1 MLDSIAIYLRQ
12 NYFQF
17 HSLNIISLSKFVLWQ
32 LHFVCWGGKRKLVG
46 SGNSSSCGYCCI
58 KCIERSEFLIFLME
72 FILPRY
78 IYTLETI
85 MLFFLSEQKRN
96 MYFAQTHIRGNSIII
111 TIIILRLLQLLSSFG
126 ENAKVFMRIFLLLK
140 VILETKTCLFLD
152 RINFINR
159 GLKNLFKRLISILYT
174 YIHKE

>member
-1 MLDSIAIYLRQ
+1 MNKLLYL
-12 NYFQF
+12 
-17 HSLNIISLSKFVLWQ
+17 HALNIISLSKFMLWQ
-32 LHFVCWGGKRKLVG
+32 LRFVCSEGKRKLVG
-46 SGNSSSCGYCCI
+46 SGRSSCYCYCCI

-126 ENAKVFMRIFLLLK
+126 ENAKVFMRIFFVAYIDSRK
-140 VILETKTCLFLD
+140 NTCLL
-152 RINFINR
+152 INKEHFA
-159 GLKNLFKRLISILYT
+159 FKLYS
-174 YIHKE
+174 

>member
-1 MLDSIAIYLRQ
+1 MLDSIAIYLKQ

-140 VILETKTCLFLD
+140 VILETKTCLFVE
-152 RINFINR
+152 RTNFI
-159 GLKNLFKRLISILYT
+159 KCVT
-174 YIHKE
+174 CC

>member
-1 MLDSIAIYLRQ
+1 
-12 NYFQF
+12 
-17 HSLNIISLSKFVLWQ
+17 
-32 LHFVCWGGKRKLVG
+32 
-46 SGNSSSCGYCCI
+46 
-58 KCIERSEFLIFLME
+58 ME

-126 ENAKVFMRIFLLLK
+126 ENAKVSMRIFLLLK
-140 VILETKTCLFLD
+140 LILETKACLFIEE
-152 RINFINR
+152 RIIISR
-159 GLKNLFKRLISILYT
+159 GCRNSFKCIERNIPILYT
-174 YIHKE
+174 ITYSTIDVFTDVSSCL

>member
-1 MLDSIAIYLRQ
+1 MKIKVIAYWFLWEVKFFFTWELIIISFQ
-12 NYFQF
+12 NNSLNKSLCLYA
-17 HSLNIISLSKFVLWQ
+17 LNIISLSKFVLWQ
-32 LHFVCWGGKRKLVG
+32 LHFVCCEGKRKLVG
-46 SGNSSSCGYCCI
+46 SGRSSCYCYCCI

-85 MLFFLSEQKRN
+85 MLYSLSQQKRN

-126 ENAKVFMRIFLLLK
+126 ENAKVFMRIFF
-140 VILETKTCLFLD
+140 VAHID
-152 RINFINR
+152 V
-159 GLKNLFKRLISILYT
+159 
-174 YIHKE
+174 

>member
-1 MLDSIAIYLRQ
+1 MNKSLYL
-12 NYFQF
+12 YA
-17 HSLNIISLSKFVLWQ
+17 LNIISLSKFVLWQ
-32 LHFVCWGGKRKLVG
+32 LHFVCCEGKRKLVG
-46 SGNSSSCGYCCI
+46 SGRSSCYCYCCI

-85 MLFFLSEQKRN
+85 MLYSLSQQKRN

-126 ENAKVFMRIFLLLK
+126 ENAKVFMRIFF
-140 VILETKTCLFLD
+140 VVSIWETKTCYNNLIKNS
-152 RINFINR
+152 INNNIE
-159 GLKNLFKRLISILYT
+159 L
-174 YIHKE
+174 

>member
-1 MLDSIAIYLRQ
+1 MKIKVIAYWFLWEVKFFFTWELIIISFQ
-12 NYFQF
+12 NNSLNKSLCLYA
-17 HSLNIISLSKFVLWQ
+17 LNIISLSKFVLWQ
-32 LHFVCWGGKRKLVG
+32 LHFVCCEGKRKLVG
-46 SGNSSSCGYCCI
+46 SGRSSCYCYCCI

-85 MLFFLSEQKRN
+85 MLYSLSQQKRN

-126 ENAKVFMRIFLLLK
+126 ENANVFMRIFL
-140 VILETKTCLFLD
+140 
-152 RINFINR
+152 
-159 GLKNLFKRLISILYT
+159 
-174 YIHKE
+174 